1 MQDACDSS
9 DERADHSAIH
19 EYGFDRLVVASPG
32 VGLYKR
38 GLCQPSLG
46 KRWLASFTYLVQAG
60 QFALERFIEQ
70 FVPVVARDPQ
80 TISLAVSVSPSVLPA
95 RRAPLA
101 AAKTVAAS
109 VFSSSVTGIALTG
122 QGG

>member
-1 MQDACDSS
+1 LYVSGVFRHYQLAYLSW
-9 DERADHSAIH
+9 EEAAIRTDLQNVNK
-19 EYGFDRLVVASPG
+19 FPINLDR
-32 VGLYKR
+32 
-38 GLCQPSLG
+38 G
-46 KRWLASFTYLVQAG
+46 KRWLASFTYPVQAG
-60 QFALERFIEQ
+60 QFSLERFIEQ
-70 FVPVVARDPQ
+70 FVPVVARDPH

-109 VFSSSVTGIALTG
+109 VFSSSVMGIALTG